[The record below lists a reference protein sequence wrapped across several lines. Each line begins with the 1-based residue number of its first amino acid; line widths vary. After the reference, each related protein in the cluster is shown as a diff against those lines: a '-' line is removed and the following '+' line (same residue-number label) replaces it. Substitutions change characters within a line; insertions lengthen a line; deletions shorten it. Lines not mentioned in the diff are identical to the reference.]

1 MSRSDAPTGR
11 IGAGGVLTID
21 LDAIAANWKLLAGRL
36 ASGSVCGAVV
46 KADAYGLGLA
56 PVARALHAAGCRTF
70 FVALPDEGLTL
81 RDVLPDAE
89 ICVFNG
95 VEAAYARDMAAT
107 RLTPVLNHLGQIAD
121 WSTAAGAEP
130 LAAPLSAMLHVDTGM
145 TRLGLSE
152 AEVKTLAADPGR
164 LKGIRLTGIMS
175 HLSCADQ
182 PGHAMNGDQ
191 RSRFDAARAQLAGL
205 AAGRASLANSSG
217 VFLGA
222 DYHYDLVRPGAALY
236 GVAPQPG
243 SPNPMGQVVAL
254 KGKIV
259 QTRRIDTPC
268 SVGYGAT
275 HRAEHGRL
283 IATVAV
289 GYADGF
295 LRSLSGAAS
304 AHVGQTIVR
313 VVGRVSMD
321 LITVDVTDVPEQ
333 DVRPGA
339 FVDLI
344 GPRHT
349 IDDAARKAGTIAYEI
364 LTAFGPRFARHYT
377 STGA

>member
-1 MSRSDAPTGR
+1 MSRSDTPTGR

-21 LDAIAANWKLLAGRL
+21 LDAIAANWKLLAARL
-36 ASGSVCGAVV
+36 APGSVCGAVV

-56 PVARALHAAGCRTF
+56 PVSRALHAAGCRTF
-70 FVALPDEGLTL
+70 FVALPDEGLAL
-81 RDVLPDAE
+81 RGVLPDAE

-95 VEAAYARDMAAT
+95 VEAAYARDMAAAG
-107 RLTPVLNHLGQIAD
+107 LTPVLNHLGQIAD
-121 WSTAAGAEP
+121 WSAAAGAAP
-130 LAAPLSAMLHVDTGM
+130 LAAMLHVDTGM
-145 TRLGLSE
+145 TRLGLSGT
-152 AEVKTLAADPGR
+152 EVSTLAADPGR
-164 LKGIRLTGIMS
+164 LKGIRPTGIMS
-175 HLSCADQ
+175 HLACADQ
-182 PGHAMNGDQ
+182 PDHAMNADQ
-191 RSRFDAARAQLAGL
+191 RARFDATRTQLAGL
-205 AAGRASLANSSG
+205 APCRASLANSSG

-222 DYHYDLVRPGAALY
+222 DYHYELVRPGAALY
-236 GVAPQPG
+236 GVAPQPDA
-243 SPNPMGQVVAL
+243 PNPMGQVVGL

-259 QTRRIDTPC
+259 QTRRIDTPS

-275 HRAEHGRL
+275 HRAERGRL

-349 IDDAARKAGTIAYEI
+349 IDDAAREAGTIAYEI
-364 LTAFGPRFARHYT
+364 LTALGPRFARHYT
-377 STGA
+377 GTGA